1 MSASKC
7 GQRAAKRGEIGLQT
21 NLARLKSPPSEIE
34 CINSRCSACCA
45 DGMDVSTYTAVDGAA
60 HDPI

>member
-21 NLARLKSPPSEIE
+21 DLARLKSPPSEIE

-45 DGMDVSTYTAVDGAA
+45 DL
-60 HDPI
+60 P